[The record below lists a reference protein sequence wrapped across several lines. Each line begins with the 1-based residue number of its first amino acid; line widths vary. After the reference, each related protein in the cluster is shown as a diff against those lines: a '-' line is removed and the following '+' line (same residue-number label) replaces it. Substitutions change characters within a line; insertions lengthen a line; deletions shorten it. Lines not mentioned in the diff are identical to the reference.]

1 MLRPGTPPPVPERPT
16 AAERVR
22 TLTES
27 DASAVVTLP
36 GARPGPAEPA
46 DPVRGPGWG
55 MPAARTV
62 TATGDV
68 LLLLPSHAHASRAAA
83 HAAGGELTAVLEI
96 TDVAPVAVAHR
107 IRGRGRVA
115 GWLTGVGSREHPA
128 AARLLAGRHPGA
140 PSPGPAWRLLRLE
153 VGEARTDDLWGA
165 GHAGPEEFAA
175 AVPDPLARHEAELLQ
190 HLAAA
195 HGDQVGLLC
204 ALLGRGDGPGGEGPA
219 GCAVPDR
226 VVPLSLD
233 RFGLRVRLCGAWGHR
248 DAWFAFGEPVRDVA
262 ELRRAMH
269 RLFEAAATAGRSGGP
284 MRAPGRGQP

>member
-195 HGDQVGLLC
+195 HEGQLRSLC
-204 ALLGRGDGPGGEGPA
+204 SLLGDRGHHA
-219 GCAVPDR
+219 WQR
-226 VVPLSLD
+226 VVPLGLD
-233 RFGLRVRLCGAWGHR
+233 RFGLRVRLSGERREEHCA
-248 DAWFAFGEPVRDVA
+248 DARFAFPEPVRDVA
-262 ELRRAMH
+262 GLRRAM
-269 RLFEAAATAGRSGGP
+269 RGLFDAAAR
-284 MRAPGRGQP
+284 RGAA